1 MPKSVM
7 PRDPDRA
14 GVPSLVAAPGGRAGP
29 WLAGL
34 GALTCD
40 IDPEL
45 VSEVIELAGAR
56 EQRRRLL
63 PASAVVYF
71 VLGLCLF
78 SGADSAAPPGYRSVM
93 RSQTNGLRDAYGT
106 ALPSAA
112 ALARGR
118 ERLGSKPFELL
129 FDRCRGPLAG
139 PGSPGAFAFGRRLVA
154 WDGTSLDAVPSPGN
168 AAAFGGPAGGRR
180 PQLRL
185 LALTEC
191 GTRGLIDAAF
201 DGYSRAAEHVLAR
214 RLLHALEPGML
225 LLADRNFPG
234 YDLWGLAAA
243 TGADLAWRAKKNQV
257 FPPLQILPDGSFI
270 SVMPTPAEGVRHSRA
285 RARGVPLPSPPA
297 GHQIRVIDY
306 ALTVTPATGPH
317 RTEAFRLITT
327 LLDWHAAPAPELAA
341 LYHQRWEAETG
352 YGDLKTRLRGAGFTL
367 RSRLPDLTCQEL
379 LAFLTVYQ
387 ALCALETRAAG
398 QAGTDPDRLSFTV
411 TLRVARDSASSHA
424 TLTTPAALAR
434 ARQHAITDI
443 LADQLPGRRDRQYER
458 AKNPPGHSKYPVRQ
472 DPRPPSKVSYTINI
486 TQKAPAP
493 AQNSLS

>member
-1 MPKSVM
+1 MSQSVM
-7 PRDPDRA
+7 PSGPGRA
-14 GVPSLVAAPGGRAGP
+14 GVPSSVAGPGGLAGP

-34 GALTCD
+34 GVLTCD
-40 IDPEL
+40 IDPGL
-45 VSEVIELAGAR
+45 VSEVIELAGAG
-56 EQRRRLL
+56 EERRRLL

-78 SGADSAAPPGYRSVM
+78 SGADSIGPPGYRSVM

-106 ALPSAA
+106 AVPTAA
-112 ALARGR
+112 ALARAR

-129 FDRCRGPLAG
+129 FDRCRGPLAAA
-139 PGSPGAFAFGRRLVA
+139 GSPGAFAFGRRLVA
-154 WDGTSLDAVPSPGN
+154 WDGTALEAAPTPGN
-168 AAAFGGPAGGRR
+168 AAAFGVPAGGRR

-185 LALTEC
+185 LALIEC

-201 DGYSRAAEHVLAR
+201 DGYSRASEHVLAR

-234 YDLWGLAAA
+234 YDLRGLAAA
-243 TGADLAWRAKKNQV
+243 TGADLAWRAKRNQV
-257 FPPLQILPDGSFI
+257 FTPLQVLPDGSFL
-270 SVMPTPAEGVRHSRA
+270 SVMPTPAESLRHGRA
-285 RARGVPLPSPPA
+285 RARGVLLPGPPA
-297 GHQIRVIDY
+297 GYRIRVIEY
-306 ALTVTPATGPH
+306 AVTVTPAAGAP
-317 RTEAFRLITT
+317 RTEAFRLATT
-327 LLDWHAAPAPELAA
+327 LLDHQQAPAAGLAA
-341 LYHQRWEAETG
+341 CYHQRWESETG
-352 YGDLKTRLRGAGFTL
+352 YSDLKTRLRGAGFTL

-387 ALCALETRAAG
+387 ALCALETQAAR

-411 TLRVARDSASSHA
+411 TLRVARDSASSHG
-424 TLTTPAALAR
+424 LITPAGLTR
-434 ARQHAITDI
+434 ARQHAIADI

-472 DPRPPSKVSYTINI
+472 DPRPPSQVSYTINI

-493 AQNSLS
+493 ARTP

>member
-1 MPKSVM
+1 MPL
-7 PRDPDRA
+7 DPDRA
-14 GVPSLVAAPGGRAGP
+14 GMPSPAAGP
-29 WLAGL
+29 AGLAGRWLAGL
-34 GALTCD
+34 GVLTCD
-40 IDPEL
+40 IDPGL

-78 SGADSAAPPGYRSVM
+78 SGADSTGPPGYRSVM

-118 ERLGSKPFELL
+118 ERLGSKPFEML
-129 FDRCRGPLAG
+129 FDRCRGPLAAAA
-139 PGSPGAFAFGRRLVA
+139 SPGAFAFGRRLVA
-154 WDGTSLDAVPSPGN
+154 WDGTTLDAVPSPGN
-168 AAAFGGPAGGRR
+168 AAAFGLPAGGRR

-201 DGYSRAAEHVLAR
+201 DGHARAAGHVLAR

-257 FPPLQILPDGSFI
+257 STPLQILPDGSFL
-270 SVMPTPAEGVRHSRA
+270 SVMPTPAESLRQSRA
-285 RARGVPLPSPPA
+285 RTAGVLLPGPPA
-297 GHQIRVIDY
+297 GHRIRVIEY
-306 ALTVTPATGPH
+306 AVTVTRAAGVP
-317 RTEAFRLITT
+317 RTEAFRLVTT
-327 LLDWHAAPAPELAA
+327 LLDWQAAPAPQLAA
-341 LYHQRWEAETG
+341 LYHERWEAETG
-352 YGDLKTRLRGAGFTL
+352 YRDLKTRLRGAGFTL

-387 ALCALETRAAG
+387 ALCALETRAASL
-398 QAGTDPDRLSFTV
+398 AGTDPDRLSFTV
-411 TLRVARDSASSHA
+411 TLRVARDSASSRA
-424 TLTTPAALAR
+424 ALVTPAALAR
-434 ARQHAITDI
+434 ARQHAIADI

-472 DPRPPSKVSYTINI
+472 DPRPPGNVSYTINI
-486 TQKAPAP
+486 TQKTPTS
-493 AQNSLS
+493 QNALS